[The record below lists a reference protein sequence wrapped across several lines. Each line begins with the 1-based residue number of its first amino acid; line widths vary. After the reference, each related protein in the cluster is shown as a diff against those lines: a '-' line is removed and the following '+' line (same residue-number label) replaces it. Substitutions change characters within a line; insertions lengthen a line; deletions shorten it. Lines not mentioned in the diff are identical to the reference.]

1 MPTPVVFIHGLWLHA
16 DSWKPWVEL
25 FRAAGYDPIAP
36 GWPGDSATVAESN
49 AHPERIANVGIDDV
63 VEHYATIIRKLPSK
77 PIVVGHSFGGL
88 VAQKL
93 LGMGLASAAIALDP
107 AQIRGVLPLPL
118 AQLKSAFPVLGNP
131 FNYKRAISQTP
142 KQFRFGFG
150 NAVSATESDALH
162 AKYHI
167 PAPGRPL
174 FEAAFANFLPNT
186 AAKVN
191 TRSGVCELLAEY
203 RGESEHEGAA
213 RPIAHHRRRK
223 GSHGSGSRV
232 ARRVQVV
239 SQGAECDRVSGI
251 SGPRSFAHG
260 RQWLEGSR
268 ECVADVAESERTLIG
283 CVNPGLAARG

>member
-1 MPTPVVFIHGLWLHA
+1 MGTPVVFVHGLWLHA

-25 FRAAGYDPIAP
+25 FRAAGYDPVAP

-118 AQLKSAFPVLGNP
+118 AQLRSAFPVLGNP

-150 NAVSATESDALH
+150 NAVSATESDELH

-174 FEAAFANFLPNT
+174 FEAALANFLPNT
-186 AAKVN
+186 PAKVN
-191 TRSGVCELLAEY
+191 TKAKRGPLLITGGGKDHTVPE
-203 RGESEHEGAA
+203 
-213 RPIAHHRRRK
+213 
-223 GSHGSGSRV
+223 
-232 ARRVQVV
+232 VV
-239 SQGAECDRVSGI
+239 SRAAYKLYRKAPSVTEYQVFPDRGHSLTVDSGWKEVANA
-251 SGPRSFAHG
+251 SLT
-260 RQWLEGSR
+260 WLK
-268 ECVADVAESERTLIG
+268 AK
-283 CVNPGLAARG
+283 GL